1 MVTDMEDY
9 PAKNSRPVMCLGC
22 AISDRLGEQQGVLV
36 HEIDSSQLTS
46 IITFDEHWTQVG
58 LGKSG
63 DAYIVGPDRRLRTES
78 RFLKDLPPE
87 QTIPGYDENGLPD
100 GRTSILAFPL
110 RNQAVDQLF
119 SGKAGGMG
127 EVTFVDERGR
137 ESLGVFG
144 MLPLPEVN
152 WGLVIRIDSEE
163 AFKPAQDLAR
173 LVAVG
178 GLVILVFAIGGI
190 ILFSHFFFGPVGGLV
205 ATAQKR
211 WGGGFFWSEPAVGS
225 GVVGVLS
232 SPVFKP

>member
-1 MVTDMEDY
+1 MVG
-9 PAKNSRPVMCLGC
+9 A
-22 AISDRLGEQQGVLV
+22 
-36 HEIDSSQLTS
+36 
-46 IITFDEHWTQVG
+46 
-58 LGKSG
+58 
-63 DAYIVGPDRRLRTES
+63 DRRLRTEY
-78 RFLKDLPPE
+78 RVLKDLPAE
-87 QTIPGYDENGLPD
+87 QTMPGYDENGLPD

-178 GLVILVFAIGGI
+178 GLVILVFAIGGVI
-190 ILFSHFFFGPVGGLV
+190 FFSYSFLVRVG
-205 ATAQKR
+205 R
-211 WGGGFFWSEPAVGS
+211 
-225 GVVGVLS
+225 
-232 SPVFKP
+232 